1 MLNKIKKYY
10 SNLPKEIIL
19 HGGHSDNDN
28 YITLKAGKLS
38 MLYENGSLRYIRAG
52 KYEVVRMI
60 FFALR
65 VKNWLTI
72 KPDITSIEHSV
83 NNDSFKTKYK
93 GHFKS
98 GDVDFITDFI
108 IEGKP
113 DSSISFS
120 FEGVALSSFMR
131 NRIGFC
137 LLHPLEGNT
146 GKPCTVFHTDGVI
159 EKMIFPE
166 LISPYQPFLDIK
178 SFMWPVSEGSCRID
192 YSGDVFETE
201 DQRNWTDSS
210 FKTYSTPLS
219 LPYPVAVEKGTR
231 ISQSVLLRIN
241 GNLLTEPMR
250 EEPVRIIVSPD
261 ENLIFPK
268 VGISRSSRNIK
279 LSPSEAAILKK
290 VKFDHYRVEL
300 HLFEKDWKDVAD
312 EVLTE
317 SNGLGCKIEFALVFD
332 DNFLDQTTS
341 FLEWA
346 SSGMSSIAFLL
357 LFHKSWPVTP
367 DELSQKVIPVI
378 NNALPGVKT
387 GTGTNANFAQLNR
400 NRPTDSGSDFIC
412 YSIQPQE
419 HESDNSTLVEN
430 LEAQAHT
437 VRSAIAFS
445 QGKDILISPVTI
457 QRRFNANNVFFE
469 VPSENTGIPP
479 QVDSRMMSLFG
490 ACWTAGSLKNLI
502 LSGVAG
508 ITVFE
513 TAGERGIIQ
522 GDLPSRWP
530 AEFRSDAGMIF
541 PVFHVLRFILSSKS
555 SRIVKSVSSDPLKV
569 ESLVISDGKKIR
581 MVLVNF
587 TGENQAAVPFQLKG
601 QFNIREMNETNFPE
615 VVSDRSWLEKP
626 CETRSMSH
634 DTIILSPFSVTF
646 IEGYIKL

>member
-1 MLNKIKKYY
+1 
-10 SNLPKEIIL
+10 
-19 HGGHSDNDN
+19 
-28 YITLKAGKLS
+28 
-38 MLYENGSLRYIRAG
+38 
-52 KYEVVRMI
+52 
-60 FFALR
+60 
-65 VKNWLTI
+65 
-72 KPDITSIEHSV
+72 
-83 NNDSFKTKYK
+83 
-93 GHFKS
+93 
-98 GDVDFITDFI
+98 
-108 IEGKP
+108 
-113 DSSISFS
+113 
-120 FEGVALSSFMR
+120 
-131 NRIGFC
+131 
-137 LLHPLEGNT
+137 
-146 GKPCTVFHTDGVI
+146 
-159 EKMIFPE
+159 
-166 LISPYQPFLDIK
+166 
-178 SFMWPVSEGSCRID
+178 
-192 YSGDVFETE
+192 
-201 DQRNWTDSS
+201 
-210 FKTYSTPLS
+210 
-219 LPYPVAVEKGTR
+219 
-231 ISQSVLLRIN
+231 
-241 GNLLTEPMR
+241 
-250 EEPVRIIVSPD
+250 
-261 ENLIFPK
+261 
-268 VGISRSSRNIK
+268 
-279 LSPSEAAILKK
+279 
-290 VKFDHYRVEL
+290 
-300 HLFEKDWKDVAD
+300 
-312 EVLTE
+312 
-317 SNGLGCKIEFALVFD
+317 
-332 DNFLDQTTS
+332 
-341 FLEWA
+341 
-346 SSGMSSIAFLL
+346 MSSIAFLL